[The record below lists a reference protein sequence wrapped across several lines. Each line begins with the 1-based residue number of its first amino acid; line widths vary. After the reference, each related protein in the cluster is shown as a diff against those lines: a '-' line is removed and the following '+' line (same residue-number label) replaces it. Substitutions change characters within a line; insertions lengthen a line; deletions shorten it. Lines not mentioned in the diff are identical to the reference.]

1 MNDPAPPVDL
11 ASLPFEQLLKQLEQI
26 VQDLEDGHLSLGE
39 ALARYEEGI
48 RYLKQCH
55 LGLEQAE
62 RRIELLTG
70 VDSEGRPTVANF
82 DDQQL
87 SNEAKVEARSRR
99 RSKPTSTES
108 ESSRRPREDDGSTGR
123 QLF

>member
-1 MNDPAPPVDL
+1 MSDKTPNQDL
-11 ASLPFEQLLKQLEQI
+11 ASMPFEQLLEQLEQI
-26 VQDLEDGHLSLGE
+26 VHELEDGQLGLGA

-70 VDSEGRPTVANF
+70 VDAEGRPTVANF

-99 RSKPTSTES
+99 RSKPTTTES
-108 ESSRRPREDDGSTGR
+108 EAPQRSRDEEGNSGR
-123 QLF
+123 KLF

>member
-55 LGLEQAE
+55 VGLEQAE

-70 VDSEGRPTVANF
+70 VDAEGRPTVANF

-108 ESSRRPREDDGSTGR
+108 ESTRRLRDEDGNSGR